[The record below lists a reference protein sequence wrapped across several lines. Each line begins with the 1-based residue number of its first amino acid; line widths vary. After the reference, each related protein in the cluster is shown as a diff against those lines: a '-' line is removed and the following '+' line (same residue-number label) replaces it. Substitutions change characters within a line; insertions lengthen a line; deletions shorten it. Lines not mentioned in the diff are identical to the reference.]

1 MKEFV
6 GRTAVVTGGARGFG
20 KAFGRALVE
29 QGAAVVLSTSM
40 ALPLLMRLGRSAK
53 ALRACKE
60 MCLTRG
66 KCRH

>member
-29 QGAAVVLSTSM
+29 QGAAVVLVDIDG
-40 ALPLLMRLGRSAK
+40 AAAADP
-53 ALRACKE
+53 
-60 MCLTRG
+60 
-66 KCRH
+66 